1 MEDRGG
7 AIAKF
12 GLWFNDRRIAI
23 GIAIFFILTMIPML
37 LVAKYSHA
45 SADDFGWGAGLRRQ
59 VWNETHSIAQF
70 VKTAFEGTIRIYR
83 TWQGTFTT
91 TFIQA
96 FQPEIFNV
104 HAYFI
109 VPYIM
114 LLFYLGGTAFLLHYL
129 LVKIL
134 KIKKSVFVVVTMI
147 YFLISIQYIPSTG
160 EAFYWYNGAVA
171 YTLAYSVML
180 FCVGFLLK
188 YIFTGRKQDLI
199 MASLTAFFVG
209 GGNYLTVVLLPLLF
223 ILLLFLFTPS
233 RKNTF
238 YLLIPLAV
246 FGVTAV
252 VNMCAPGTKVRG
264 GSDFGFDVYNVFH
277 AIGKAVYKG
286 LKDVRSEYLGNPV
299 IVIGM
304 IVIALFL
311 ASQMIGKQYEFSFRY
326 PGLFVMMTFGSY
338 LAMYAPTY
346 YASVGAPFGRMS
358 NLISF
363 YFELSVIADMIYV
376 IGYLTKKGSRKWQD
390 GVKKFMEKWEVYKI
404 YVLLGAFILILA
416 HPGWYATT
424 AVVRTVDYL
433 ASGQAEAFGD
443 AMEQRYEIL
452 LNEELK
458 EVELEALPSA
468 GPLFNYD
475 IIEDWNDW
483 PNTAVAEFF
492 DKDSVKLKT
501 GE

>member
-1 MEDRGG
+1 
-7 AIAKF
+7 
-12 GLWFNDRRIAI
+12 
-23 GIAIFFILTMIPML
+23 ML

-83 TWQGTFTT
+83 IWQGTFTT
-91 TFIQA
+91 TFVQA

-114 LLFYLGGTAFLLHYL
+114 LPFYLGGTAFLLHYL
-129 LVKIL
+129 LVRIL
-134 KIKKSVFVVVTMI
+134 KIKKSVFAVVTML

-180 FCVGFLLK
+180 FCLGFSLK

-277 AIGKAVYKG
+277 AIGKAV
-286 LKDVRSEYLGNPV
+286 
-299 IVIGM
+299 
-304 IVIALFL
+304 
-311 ASQMIGKQYEFSFRY
+311 
-326 PGLFVMMTFGSY
+326 
-338 LAMYAPTY
+338 
-346 YASVGAPFGRMS
+346 
-358 NLISF
+358 
-363 YFELSVIADMIYV
+363 
-376 IGYLTKKGSRKWQD
+376 
-390 GVKKFMEKWEVYKI
+390 
-404 YVLLGAFILILA
+404 
-416 HPGWYATT
+416 
-424 AVVRTVDYL
+424 
-433 ASGQAEAFGD
+433 
-443 AMEQRYEIL
+443 
-452 LNEELK
+452 
-458 EVELEALPSA
+458 
-468 GPLFNYD
+468 
-475 IIEDWNDW
+475 
-483 PNTAVAEFF
+483 
-492 DKDSVKLKT
+492 
-501 GE
+501 